1 MKKAERLNDM
11 MLFLNDKNAFQLSDI
26 MAKYGVSRSTAIR
39 DIQSLEEIGMPIYS
53 ERGRNGHYRVLRNRL
68 LSPIVFNVD
77 EVFALYFSML
87 TLTAYETTP
96 FHLSVEKLK
105 TKFERCLSAEKI
117 EMLRKMEEV
126 FSLGYIKHNNQC
138 EFLEVILQ
146 FTMEEKVCQI
156 NYDKNGTEK
165 IYNVQFY
172 NISSA
177 YGQWYVTSYNF
188 ETKRTQVFRCD
199 KIFALKENDAF
210 EAKKLEDLKRVADS
224 FYKKAD
230 ATKFKVE
237 IASNG
242 VDLFFKE
249 NYPSMELYQQ
259 EGKNFIHG
267 FYHKGEER
275 FIINYLLG
283 YGEKII
289 AIQPD
294 SLRDMLLNELD
305 IIKKTCAKFIILT
318 LMYNENKSMIRGS
331 RFQWKNGI
339 Y

>member
-1 MKKAERLNDM
+1 MNKSERLNDM
-11 MLFLNDKNAFQLSDI
+11 MLFLNDKNTFQLSDI
-26 MAKYGVSRSTAIR
+26 MTKYDISRSTAIR
-39 DIQSLEEIGMPIYS
+39 DIKSLEEIGMPIYS
-53 ERGRNGHYRVLRNRL
+53 ERGRNGHYQVLRNRL
-68 LSPIVFNVD
+68 LSPIVFNID

-87 TLTAYETTP
+87 TLKAYETTP

-117 EMLRKMEEV
+117 EMLRKTEEV

-138 EFLEVILQ
+138 EFLDIILQ

-165 IYNVQFY
+165 TYIVQFY

-188 ETKRTQVFRCD
+188 ETKRMQVFRCD
-199 KIFALKENDAF
+199 RILGLEENDAF
-210 EAKKLEDLKRVADS
+210 EAKKLVDFKRTAEN
-224 FYKKAD
+224 FYKKED
-230 ATKFKVE
+230 VTNFEVE

-249 NYPSMELYQQ
+249 NYPSMRLRQ
-259 EGKNFIHG
+259 EQGKNFIRG
-267 FYHKGEER
+267 YYNKGEER

-283 YGEKII
+283 YGDKII

-294 SLRDMLLNELD
+294 SLREMLLNEL
-305 IIKKTCAKFIILT
+305 
-318 LMYNENKSMIRGS
+318 GS
-331 RFQWKNGI
+331 LQNHFLKLSL
-339 Y
+339 

>member
-1 MKKAERLNDM
+1 MNKSERLNDM
-11 MLFLNDKNAFQLSDI
+11 MLFLNDKNTFQLSDI
-26 MAKYGVSRSTAIR
+26 MTKYDISRSTAIR
-39 DIQSLEEIGMPIYS
+39 DIKSLEEIGMPIYS
-53 ERGRNGHYRVLRNRL
+53 ERGRNGHYQVLRNRL
-68 LSPIVFNVD
+68 LSPIVFNID

-87 TLTAYETTP
+87 TLKAYETTP

-117 EMLRKMEEV
+117 EMLRKTEEV

-138 EFLEVILQ
+138 EFLDIILQ

-165 IYNVQFY
+165 TYIVQFY

-188 ETKRTQVFRCD
+188 ETKRMQVFRCD
-199 KIFALKENDAF
+199 RILGLEENDAF
-210 EAKKLEDLKRVADS
+210 EAKKLVDFKRAAEN
-224 FYKKAD
+224 FYKKED
-230 ATKFKVE
+230 VTNFEVE

-249 NYPSMELYQQ
+249 NYPSMRLRQ
-259 EGKNFIHG
+259 EQGKNFIRG
-267 FYHKGEER
+267 YYNKGEER

-283 YGEKII
+283 YGDKII

-294 SLRDMLLNELD
+294 SLREMLQNEL
-305 IIKKTCAKFIILT
+305 
-318 LMYNENKSMIRGS
+318 GS
-331 RFQWKNGI
+331 LQNHFLKLSL
-339 Y
+339 

>member
-1 MKKAERLNDM
+1 MNKSERLNDM
-11 MLFLNDKNAFQLSDI
+11 MLFLNDKNTFQLSEI

-39 DIQSLEEIGMPIYS
+39 DIKSLEEIGMPIYS
-53 ERGRNGHYRVLRNRL
+53 ERGRNGHYQVLRNRL
-68 LSPIVFNVD
+68 LSPIVFNID

-87 TLTAYETTP
+87 TLKAYETTP

-105 TKFERCLSAEKI
+105 TKFEHCLSAEKI
-117 EMLRKMEEV
+117 EMLRKTEEV

-138 EFLEVILQ
+138 EFLDVILQ

-165 IYNVQFY
+165 TYIVQFY

-188 ETKRTQVFRCD
+188 KDKRMQVFRCD
-199 KIFALKENDAF
+199 RILGLKESDAF
-210 EAKKLEDLKRVADS
+210 EAKKLVDFKRDAEN
-224 FYKKAD
+224 FYKKED
-230 ATKFKVE
+230 ATNFEVE

-249 NYPSMELYQQ
+249 NYPSMKLRQ
-259 EGKNFIHG
+259 EQGKNFIRG
-267 FYHKGEER
+267 YYNKGEER

-283 YGEKII
+283 YGDKII

-294 SLRDMLLNELD
+294 SLREMLLNEL
-305 IIKKTCAKFIILT
+305 
-318 LMYNENKSMIRGS
+318 GS
-331 RFQWKNGI
+331 LQNHFLKLSL
-339 Y
+339 

>member
-1 MKKAERLNDM
+1 MNKSERLNDM
-11 MLFLNDKNAFQLSDI
+11 MLFLNDKNTFQLSEI

-39 DIQSLEEIGMPIYS
+39 DIKSLEEIGMPIYS
-53 ERGRNGHYRVLRNRL
+53 ERGRNGHYQVLRNRL

-87 TLTAYETTP
+87 TLKAYETTP

-117 EMLRKMEEV
+117 EMLRKTEEV

-138 EFLEVILQ
+138 DFLDIILQ

-156 NYDKNGTEK
+156 NYDKKGIEK
-165 IYNVQFY
+165 TYILQFY
-172 NISSA
+172 NISST

-188 ETKRTQVFRCD
+188 KDKRMQVFRCD
-199 KIFALKENDAF
+199 KILALKENDTF
-210 EAKKLEDLKRVADS
+210 RAKKLEDLKRVAAS

-230 ATKFKVE
+230 VTNFEVE

-249 NYPSMELYQQ
+249 NYPSMKLHQQQ
-259 EGKNFIHG
+259 ERNFIRG
-267 FYHKGEER
+267 FYQKGEER

-294 SLRDMLLNELD
+294 SLRDMMLNELD
-305 IIKKTCAKFIILT
+305 TIKKHVQNF
-318 LMYNENKSMIRGS
+318 SS
-331 RFQWKNGI
+331 
-339 Y
+339 

>member
-1 MKKAERLNDM
+1 MTPFNLDKRKEMAMKKAERLNDM

-53 ERGRNGHYRVLRNRL
+53 ERGRNGHYRVLRNLL

-305 IIKKTCAKFIILT
+305 IIKKHVQNL
-318 LMYNENKSMIRGS
+318 SS
-331 RFQWKNGI
+331 
-339 Y
+339 